1 MQNPLDNIEVV
12 RFLTQ
17 LKASDQA
24 AFMKMVLLI
33 LKTFRTEALEQVS
46 APETKMEALD
56 TMLNYFQE
64 LEEFEECQFILELKQ
79 EISGEAL

>member
-17 LKASDQA
+17 LKESDQA

-33 LKTFRTEALEQVS
+33 LKTFRT
-46 APETKMEALD
+46 EALD

>member
-17 LKASDQA
+17 LKESDHD

>member
-12 RFLTQ
+12 RFLAQ
-17 LKASDQA
+17 LKESDQA

-33 LKTFRTEALEQVS
+33 LKTFRAEALEQVS

-64 LEEFEECQFILELKQ
+64 LEEFEECQFILELKK

>member
-17 LKASDQA
+17 LKESDRD

>member
-17 LKASDQA
+17 LKESDQA

>member
-17 LKASDQA
+17 LKESDQD